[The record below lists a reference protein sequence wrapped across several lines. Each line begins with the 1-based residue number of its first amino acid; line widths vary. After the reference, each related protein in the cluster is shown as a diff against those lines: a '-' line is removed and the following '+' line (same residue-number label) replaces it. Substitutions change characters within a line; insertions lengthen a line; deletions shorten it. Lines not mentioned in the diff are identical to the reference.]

1 MLQNKRLCDWRKQHA
16 VELEVVLSAVGGIM
30 QQNNRLCGGWRGPD
44 GEQISGYIYRQE
56 SCSYSRNVHHAGDR
70 ERADRKAVQD

>member
-1 MLQNKRLCDWRKQHA
+1 
-16 VELEVVLSAVGGIM
+16 M
-30 QQNNRLCGGWRGPD
+30 QQNTWWVDGD

-56 SCSYSRNVHHAGDR
+56 SCSYSRNVQRAGDR